1 MPTPPRILRS
11 LLPLIAL
18 LCTSVAWGAT
28 GRLIVQPKSLAL
40 TGLDREHG
48 MLVTLIEPDGRQRD
62 VTAASQ
68 FTSSAP
74 ATVTVDA
81 KGHAKAVADGVTRIA
96 VDYEGLTAAC
106 EVSVSNTAAPAIPSF
121 NQDIVPILTRTGCNA
136 GNCHG
141 KQTGQNGFRL
151 SLRGYAPEWDHGWI
165 TNEVSGR
172 RINMAFPEE
181 SLLVQKPAGDV
192 LHEGGL
198 RFKRDS
204 RYYRTLIDWIIARA
218 PGPVADE
225 PGATKLEVLPGD
237 RELRAGDK
245 QQLLARA
252 IYADGR
258 VRDVTWLAQFF
269 SNDETIVAVK
279 PDGMAKA
286 LRSGETSVR
295 VHFQGQVAVV
305 RLTIPIDRP
314 VAAPEFAARQ
324 NAIDEPV
331 FKKLFA
337 LHIPPSPVCDDT
349 TFLRRAMLDAIGT
362 LPTPQEVRDFVAD
375 TAPDKRAR
383 LVDRL
388 LERPEYV
395 DFWTLQL
402 ADLLQNRKER
412 DHDVRGPKGVRTFH
426 AWLRGE
432 IAANRPWDALAKEVL
447 LATGNTGE
455 NPAVGYYVTTIGEK
469 TNVGDSELPDSV
481 AQSFLGT
488 RIGCARCH
496 NHPLEKYTQDDFYH
510 FAAYFAKVSLK
521 REKPENGGTDLLTI
535 TRDEQQQRR
544 QLEIYG
550 MRLEQ
555 AEEVARALGEEPGGE
570 DGAKAVANVRKQQE
584 DALKKLA
591 EAQAKPP
598 AVNQPRT
605 NKMMA
610 PQPLDHSG
618 WEFAE
623 GRDAREQ
630 FVDWMLGPGRDAF
643 AGAMIN
649 RLWKHYMGIGLVEPV
664 DDLRAS
670 NPPSNPE
677 LWALLRSEFV
687 SHQYDLKHVMRL
699 ILNSRAYQLSAE
711 TRPENATETRYYSH
725 YYARRLPAEVLTDAI
740 STATQ
745 APASFAG
752 YPVGIKAVQLPE
764 PGVASYFLTLF
775 GRSDRVT
782 ACACERK
789 GEVTLPQLLNL
800 HNGEELQKQI
810 QAEGGRLSGL
820 AKAAPE
826 EAIRSIFLATVN
838 REPGAEESAAVMK
851 AMATDRDGTLSDLF
865 WALLNAKE
873 FTFNH

>member
-1 MPTPPRILRS
+1 MPNPPKITRC
-11 LLPLIAL
+11 LLTLIAL
-18 LCTSVAWGAT
+18 LWATSSWGAA
-28 GRLIVQPKSLAL
+28 GRLSVQPERLAL

-48 MLVTLIEPDGRQRD
+48 LLVTLVEPDGRQRD
-62 VTAASQ
+62 VTAASH
-68 FTSSAP
+68 FTSVAP
-74 ATVTVDA
+74 AIVSIDA
-81 KGHAKAVADGVTRIA
+81 KGHAKATGDGATRIA
-96 VDYEGLTAAC
+96 VDYEGLTAAS
-106 EVSVSNTAAPAIPSF
+106 EVSVVDMAVPAVPSF

-136 GNCHG
+136 GSCHG
-141 KQTGQNGFRL
+141 KLTGQNGFRL
-151 SLRGYAPEWDHGWI
+151 SLRGYAPDWDYGWI

-198 RFKRDS
+198 RFKHDS
-204 RYYRTLIDWIIARA
+204 RYYRTLIDWVVARA

-225 PGATKLEVLPGD
+225 AGAAKLEVLPGD

-252 IYADGR
+252 TYADGR

-269 SNDETIVAVK
+269 SNDETIVSVK
-279 PDGMAKA
+279 PDGLAKA

-305 RLTIPIDRP
+305 RLTIPFDRP

-324 NAIDEPV
+324 NALDEPV
-331 FKKLFA
+331 FKKLLA
-337 LHIPPSPVCDDT
+337 LHIPPSAACDDS

-362 LPTPQEVRDFVAD
+362 LPTPVEVREFMAD
-375 TAPDKRAR
+375 TVPDKRAK

-388 LERPEYV
+388 LDRPEYV

-447 LATGNTGE
+447 LASGNTGE

-469 TNVGDSELPDSV
+469 TNVGESELPDSV

-510 FAAYFAKVSLK
+510 FSAYFAKVSLK
-521 REKPENGGTDLLTI
+521 RERPENGGTDLMVT
-535 TRDEQQQRR
+535 TRDEMDQRR
-544 QLEIYG
+544 QLDALVG
-550 MRLEQ
+550 RLDQ
-555 AEEVARALGEEPGGE
+555 ADEVARALGEEAGGDE
-570 DGAKAVANVRKQQE
+570 AAKALAALRKEQE
-584 DALKKLA
+584 NALKKLA
-591 EAQAKPP
+591 EVQAKPP

-618 WEFAE
+618 WEFAQ

-643 AGAMIN
+643 AGAMVN
-649 RLWKHYMGIGLVEPV
+649 RLWKHYFGIGLVEPV

-687 SHQYDLKHVMRL
+687 LHQYDLKHVMRL

-711 TRPENATETRYYSH
+711 TRAENATETRYYSH

-745 APASFAG
+745 APATFAG
-752 YPVGIKAVQLPE
+752 YPVGMKAVQLPE

-800 HNGEELQKQI
+800 HNGEELQKQV
-810 QAEGGRLSGL
+810 QADGGRLSTL

-838 REPGAEESAAVMK
+838 REPRSEESVAILKAVAA
-851 AMATDRDGTLSDLF
+851 DRDGTLSDLF

>member
-1 MPTPPRILRS
+1 MPLARV
-11 LLPLIAL
+11 LPLIAL
-18 LCTSVAWGAT
+18 LWTSSSWAA
-28 GRLIVQPKSLAL
+28 GRLVVQPESLAL

-48 MLVTLIEPDGRQRD
+48 LLVTLVEPDGRQRD
-62 VTAASQ
+62 VTAASR
-68 FTSSAP
+68 FVSTTP
-74 ATVTVDA
+74 AIVTIDA
-81 KGHAKAVADGVTRIA
+81 KGHAKALSDGQARIA
-96 VDYEGLTAAC
+96 IDYDGLTAAC
-106 EVSVSNTAAPAIPSF
+106 EVSVAEMAMPSIPSF
-121 NQDIVPILTRTGCNA
+121 NQDISPILTRTGCNA
-136 GNCHG
+136 GGCHG
-141 KQTGQNGFRL
+141 KLTGQNGFRL
-151 SLRGYAPEWDHGWI
+151 SLRGYAPEWDHQWI

-172 RINMAFPEE
+172 RINMAFPEQ

-198 RFKRDS
+198 RFKQES
-204 RYYRTLIDWIIARA
+204 RYYRTLVEWIAARA
-218 PGPVADE
+218 PGPVAE
-225 PGATKLEVLPGD
+225 EANAARLEVLPGD

-269 SNDETIVAVK
+269 SNDETIVSVK
-279 PDGMAKA
+279 PDGLAKA
-286 LRSGETSVR
+286 IRSGETSVR

-305 RLTIPIDRP
+305 RMTIPFERT
-314 VAAPEFAARQ
+314 VAASEFAARQ

-331 FKKLFA
+331 FQKLLG
-337 LHIPPSPVCDDT
+337 LHIPPSPACDDT

-362 LPTPQEVRDFVAD
+362 LPSPEEVRAFAAD
-375 TAPDKRAR
+375 TAPDKRVK

-432 IAANRPWDALAKEVL
+432 IAENRPWDVLAKKVL
-447 LATGNTGE
+447 LASGNTGE

-469 TNVGDSELPDSV
+469 QNVGDSELPDSV

-510 FAAYFAKVSLK
+510 FSAYFAKVSLK
-521 REKPENGGTDLLTI
+521 REKPENGGTDLLTT
-535 TRDEQQQRR
+535 TRDEIQKRR
-544 QLEIYG
+544 ELEALAT
-550 MRLEQ
+550 RLEQ
-555 AEEVARALGEEPGGE
+555 ADEVTRALGEEPGGE
-570 DGAKAVANVRKQQE
+570 EAAKALANLRKQQE
-584 DALKKLA
+584 DIAKQLA
-591 EAQAKPP
+591 AFAAKPP

-618 WEFAE
+618 WEFAQ

-630 FVDWMLGPGRDAF
+630 FVDWMLGAGSDAF
-643 AGAMIN
+643 AGAMVN
-649 RLWKHYMGIGLVEPV
+649 RLWKHYMGVGLVEPV

-677 LWALLRSEFV
+677 LWALLRSELIG
-687 SHQYDLKHVMRL
+687 HQYNLKHVMRL

-711 TRPENATETRYYSH
+711 TRAENATETRYYSH

-740 STATQ
+740 STATH

-752 YPVGIKAVQLPE
+752 YPVGMKAVQLPE

-800 HNGEELQKQI
+800 QNGEELQKQV
-810 QAEGGRLSGL
+810 QADGGLLSTL
-820 AKAAPE
+820 KSAAPV

-838 REPGAEESAAVMK
+838 REPTAMESTAVMK
-851 AMATDRDGTLSDLF
+851 AVTADREGTLSDLF